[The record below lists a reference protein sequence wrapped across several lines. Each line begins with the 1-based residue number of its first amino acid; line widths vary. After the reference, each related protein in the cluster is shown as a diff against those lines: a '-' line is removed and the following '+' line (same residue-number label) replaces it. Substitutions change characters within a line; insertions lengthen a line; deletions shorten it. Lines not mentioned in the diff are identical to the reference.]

1 MNFKPTNSDS
11 ASTNNPPLLIF
22 DKLDDL
28 SPLIGTIQLLPS
40 DEMND
45 EARLYFFP
53 DMMTSSPLFG
63 IEPNVTRDKKLY
75 RMKRRKKQP
84 EVNEIDSL
92 VHDSSANIVAAA
104 EYKLERLQQEG
115 ISQEQSATEPSN
127 INIHTKDKTA
137 QENSIEVKEEEES
150 A

>member
-63 IEPNVTRDKKLY
+63 IEPNVSRDKKLY

-104 EYKLERLQQEG
+104 EYKLERLQ
-115 ISQEQSATEPSN
+115 
-127 INIHTKDKTA
+127 
-137 QENSIEVKEEEES
+137 
-150 A
+150 